1 MFCVSG
7 ILFNHESPLRGETF
21 VTRKITRAIG
31 RIFHG
36 IQSKL
41 TLGNLDASRDWGFAG
56 DFVEGMYMMM
66 QHDKSENWVLATGE
80 SHTVKEFVQKAFK
93 IVDLDWEQYV
103 ETSERYF
110 RPNEVDY
117 LLGDYSKAN
126 KKLGWK
132 PTVNIEEGLKQT
144 YDWYLRSQ

>member
-1 MFCVSG
+1 MPPG
-7 ILFNHESPLRGETF
+7 TGDLLEIL
-21 VTRKITRAIG
+21 
-31 RIFHG
+31 
-36 IQSKL
+36 SK
-41 TLGNLDASRDWGFAG
+41 
-56 DFVEGMYMMM
+56 ECMMM

-132 PTVNIEEGLKQT
+132 PSTSFDDLVKMMVMI
-144 YDWYLRSQ
+144 YC